1 MIYPEELH
9 NNRVFNNERVV
20 SSSKT
25 GNLFENTPD
34 AKNINK
40 IEVNFK
46 ETA

>member
-1 MIYPEELH
+1 MIYPVELH

-40 IEVNFK
+40 IEVNF
-46 ETA
+46 EEIA